1 MNYSSIQTLGE
12 LKKANYK
19 SRNIKDELR
28 ENLIVNIKN
37 KVNPNLYLSMGMSKD
52 YLTALKYGAN
62 LIRVGSKIF
71 S

>member
-28 ENLIVNIKN
+28 ENLIVNIKSIFVSFMRLAYFW
-37 KVNPNLYLSMGMSKD
+37 KSK
-52 YLTALKYGAN
+52 TEN
-62 LIRVGSKIF
+62 
-71 S
+71 